1 MCLVVE
7 GKVARCA
14 IIPHSITTFSFNLSK
29 WVHKGCRGTSDGR
42 VVLLLGS
49 DVAKKVLFV
58 QEVFKYEPVPW
69 LNLSNSQCQ
78 AIAVAMPIA
87 LQDFERFDDVACGVL
102 TSWKRWFLRTA
113 QLPNIAGLPF
123 SWANRSRWSIQQLI
137 CSRLFWDQISRLQKW
152 KGRIAQSSC
161 SIHKHPHEIKWTRN

>member
-1 MCLVVE
+1 M
-7 GKVARCA
+7 
-14 IIPHSITTFSFNLSK
+14 
-29 WVHKGCRGTSDGR
+29 
-42 VVLLLGS
+42 VLLLGS

-102 TSWKRWFLRTA
+102 TS
-113 QLPNIAGLPF
+113 
-123 SWANRSRWSIQQLI
+123 
-137 CSRLFWDQISRLQKW
+137 
-152 KGRIAQSSC
+152 
-161 SIHKHPHEIKWTRN
+161 